1 MLLETSSPRDML
13 HEDGSPPGWR
23 QRARLARCACA
34 EHTGVSG
41 VAQGKVAGYLL
52 LGGAALQ

>member
-1 MLLETSSPRDML
+1 ML

-41 VAQGKVAGYLL
+41 VAQGKVPVIYYLEEQHYSKP
-52 LGGAALQ
+52 GAPFALEL